1 MSLAERAAS
10 EIRAEMARQRRTTRE
25 FATAMGVSTVTAS
38 RILNGRRL
46 LDLDELS
53 TIAAWLSL
61 DVNTLLARVET
72 VDA

>member
-25 FATAMGVSTVTAS
+25 FALAMGISAVTAS

-53 TIAAWLSL
+53 TIAAWLSI
-61 DVNTLLARVET
+61 DVNTLLARVE
-72 VDA
+72 VSA